1 MVRGATLAG
10 AGNPAPSG
18 HQELLPLLA
27 KVMHAFMDMTRF
39 RRILCASDF
48 SKTAGR
54 ALAAAIDLARA
65 NRARLTFVYAYV
77 PIAPL
82 VPEQY
87 IDSLALSRLDLD
99 TRRWVEREM
108 ARLVRRAKKAGVRA
122 AAAMVTGDPSAQIV
136 RTARSTRADLIVIG
150 THGRRGVSKFLLG
163 SVAERVIATAPCP
176 VLTVRAK

>member
-1 MVRGATLAG
+1 V
-10 AGNPAPSG
+10 PP
-18 HQELLPLLA
+18 LA
-27 KVMHAFMDMTRF
+27 KVMHVCIHMTRF

-48 SKTAGR
+48 SKTSGR
-54 ALAAAIDLARA
+54 AIANAIDLAKA
-65 NRARLTFVYAYV
+65 NRARLTIVYAHV
-77 PIAPL
+77 PITPL

-87 IDSLALSRLDLD
+87 IDSLTLGRLDVD

-108 ARLVRRAKKAGVRA
+108 AGLVRRAKKSGIRVT
-122 AAAMVTGDPSAQIV
+122 AAMVTGDPSAQIV

>member
-1 MVRGATLAG
+1 LA
-10 AGNPAPSG
+10 
-18 HQELLPLLA
+18 LLA
-27 KVMHAFMDMTRF
+27 KVMHVCVHMTRF

-48 SKTAGR
+48 SKTARR
-54 ALAAAIDLARA
+54 AVAVAIDLAGA

-77 PIAPL
+77 PITPL

-87 IDSLALSRLDLD
+87 IDSLTLNRLDLD

-108 ARLVRRAKKAGVRA
+108 ARLVSRAKKSGIRVA
-122 AAAMVTGDPSAQIV
+122 ATMVTGDPSAQIV
-136 RTARSTRADLIVIG
+136 RAARSTRADLIVIG

-163 SVAERVIATAPCP
+163 SVAERVIASAPCP

>member
-1 MVRGATLAG
+1 
-10 AGNPAPSG
+10 
-18 HQELLPLLA
+18 
-27 KVMHAFMDMTRF
+27 MHAFTNMTRF

-48 SKTAGR
+48 SKTASR
-54 ALAAAIDLARA
+54 AIAAAIDLAKA
-65 NRARLTFVYAYV
+65 NHARLTIVYAYV
-77 PIAPL
+77 PITPL

-87 IDSLALSRLDLD
+87 LDSLTLNRLDVD

-108 ARLVRRAKKAGVRA
+108 ARLVSRAQKAGVRV

-136 RTARSTRADLIVIG
+136 RAARSTRADLIVIG

-176 VLTVRAK
+176 VLTVKAK

>member
-1 MVRGATLAG
+1 LA
-10 AGNPAPSG
+10 
-18 HQELLPLLA
+18 HLA
-27 KVMHAFMDMTRF
+27 KGMHVCSHMTRF

-54 ALAAAIDLARA
+54 AVTAAIDLARA
-65 NRARLTFVYAYV
+65 NRARLTIVYAYV
-77 PIAPL
+77 PITPL

-87 IDSLALSRLDLD
+87 IDSLTLSRLDLD

-108 ARLVRRAKKAGVRA
+108 ARLVRRAKKSGIRVA
-122 AAAMVTGDPSAQIV
+122 ATMVTGDPSAQIV

-176 VLTVRAK
+176 VLTVRTK